1 MSFKDDPEA
10 ENYDKIGVYFNKHT
24 SVYYIG
30 IGKDLTWEE
39 AQKVYRSDC
48 LKQMMEVR
56 RFKEGYKGNSENYLK
71 MC

>member
-1 MSFKDDPEA
+1 MSFKDDPKA
-10 ENYDKIGVYFNKHT
+10 DTYDKYGRFFNKYT
-24 SVYYIG
+24 SAYYIG

-48 LKQMMEVR
+48 LKQMMEGR
-56 RFKEGYKGNSENYLK
+56 RFKDDYKGNSEAYLK